1 MLDLPK
7 STEFNKRIP
16 KYKFY
21 DNIEIKPTLKKLFT
35 EQIKMIYWR
44 NKIAS
49 TTMNLTQGKQVTE
62 IEIFEIRLASSEID
76 EAVLRQIDRAIP
88 YHILFLL
95 EYDGMYQAW
104 IGYKEVA
111 SGKALFRVNTY
122 YHTDWQKK
130 EQLALKLE
138 GQSMDAV
145 YESFVRQI
153 AGDTLQTESSEE
165 TLQESVAKEV
175 RKQELQKQ
183 IDALKAKI
191 RKEKQLNKQMEM
203 NAELKKLRK
212 KKEDIK

>member
-21 DNIEIKPTLKKLFT
+21 ENIEIKSALKKIFT

-49 TTMNLTQGKQVTE
+49 TTMNLTQGKRVTE
-62 IEIFEIRLASSEID
+62 IEIFEIRLPSPEID
-76 EAVLRQIDRAIP
+76 EVVLRQIDQAIP

-95 EYDGMYQAW
+95 EYDGRYQAW

-138 GQSMDAV
+138 GQSMDAA

-153 AGDTLQTESSEE
+153 AGDELQAKSSEE
-165 TLQESVAKEV
+165 SLQESVSREKW
-175 RKQELQKQ
+175 KQELQKQ
-183 IDALKAKI
+183 IDVLKAKI
-191 RKEKQLNKQMEM
+191 RKEKQLNKQIEM
-203 NAELKKLRK
+203 NAELKKF
-212 KKEDIK
+212 KKELEAI

>member
-21 DNIEIKPTLKKLFT
+21 ENIEIKPTLKKLFT

-62 IEIFEIRLASSEID
+62 IEIFEIRLTSPEID

-111 SGKALFRVNTY
+111 SGKALFQVNTY

-145 YESFVRQI
+145 YESLVRQI
-153 AGDTLQTESSEE
+153 AGDALRAESSEE
-165 TLQESVAKEV
+165 TLKESVV
-175 RKQELQKQ
+175 RDEQKRLLQKQ
-183 IDALKAKI
+183 IEVLQNKI
-191 RKEKQLNKQMEM
+191 RREKQLNKQMEI

-212 KKEDIK
+212 NLEELL

>member
-1 MLDLPK
+1 MLDLPR

-62 IEIFEIRLASSEID
+62 IEIFEIRLVSPEID
-76 EAVLRQIDRAIP
+76 EAVLHQIDRAIP

-104 IGYKEVA
+104 IGYKKVV
-111 SGKALFRVNTY
+111 SGKTLFQVNAY

-138 GQSMDAV
+138 GQSMDAA
-145 YESFVRQI
+145 YESLIRQI
-153 AGDTLQTESSEE
+153 AGDALQAESSEE
-165 TLQESVAKEV
+165 TLQESVSREK

-191 RKEKQLNKQMEM
+191 RKEKQLNKQIEM
-203 NAELKKLRK
+203 NAELKKF
-212 KKEDIK
+212 KKELEVI

>member
-49 TTMNLTQGKQVTE
+49 TMNLTQGKQVTE

-153 AGDTLQTESSEE
+153 AGDALQAESSEE
-165 TLQESVAKEV
+165 TLRESVSREK

-191 RKEKQLNKQMEM
+191 RKEKQLNKQIEM
-203 NAELKKLRK
+203 NAELKKF
-212 KKEDIK
+212 KKELEAI